1 MKSQKEKQNLETKF
15 QKELLYSFIDTQ
27 ERERERIAADL
38 FDNVGASL
46 GAVNMMLNQLKLT
59 SKDKTDILKE
69 CKEIVQNTSESTR
82 QISYNL
88 LPPSLEK
95 LGLVNALNRTAKNL
109 SNQNFRV
116 EINADTSIV
125 LKKEVELALFRIA
138 QEMMANTLK
147 YAKATTVNIDITTYN
162 DAVKLEYFDNDIGF
176 SIKESTGLGLKNI
189 ITRVEMIQVNHQ
201 FYSVANR
208 KSGVTIRINKLN
220 D

>member
-1 MKSQKEKQNLETKF
+1 M
-15 QKELLYSFIDTQ
+15 
-27 ERERERIAADL
+27 
-38 FDNVGASL
+38 
-46 GAVNMMLNQLKLT
+46 
-59 SKDKTDILKE
+59 
-69 CKEIVQNTSESTR
+69 
-82 QISYNL
+82 
-88 LPPSLEK
+88 EK

-189 ITRVEMIQVNHQ
+189 ITRVEMIQANHQ

-208 KSGVTIRINKLN
+208 KSGVTIRIYKLN